1 MLAGIERK
9 KVARPAVMALVSTI
23 APVVGAYWL
32 TGLVVP
38 DWLAGF
44 VAVCLLCWVQPV
56 AAFTIEAILRLT
68 RSEPSEEDSR
78 HHQAYLGVLFQWAG
92 MGFVV
97 WLLNDLSWF
106 EVGDPVTV
114 LLSISAAILACWLVL
129 NCAGRSILAMTPR

>member
-106 EVGDPVTV
+106 EAGDPVTV